1 LFFLSVKKMGI
12 ADLLKTLKQKH
23 PETILKDVPLKTFK
37 GTTLAGDVCIYAYK
51 YMAVARE
58 EACKF
63 IDVAKEDPKHENMR
77 SFWLEKYYQ
86 LAMAFIES
94 DINFI
99 PVFDGRPF
107 RLKDRTKE
115 DRASVGLQRDEKIAD
130 LRHALQ
136 QEPDN
141 DKIRTALHNEI
152 IRAVTFQPQDWE
164 YLEDMLRTMGLPVLK
179 GPYEAEAVCARLVR
193 AGLATGVVSNDGDT
207 LAHGSNIMIIDVK
220 RSYQGKKPTH
230 KCTCI
235 ILSEVLRVLGLSRNA
250 FVDFCTLLGTDYN
263 DRIPKYG
270 WVNALKLIKQYGN
283 LEAVIASLTPK
294 VDLKEHRLGD
304 IALRKEIRGYFVD
317 ELPDSIPDHP
327 LTLCY
332 ESGLYD
338 CFDRIFNGFNR
349 KRMLDV
355 TVKSAS
361 ILTDFN
367 QKFACLQ
374 NFILLCKG
382 NGHQNQ

>member
-1 LFFLSVKKMGI
+1 MGI
-12 ADLLKTLKQKH
+12 EGLLKALKKRY
-23 PETILKDVPLKTFK
+23 PETVLIDVPLKTFR

-51 YMAVARE
+51 YMAVSRE

-63 IDVAKEDPKHENMR
+63 IDVSKENPKHENMR
-77 SFWLEKYYQ
+77 SFWLEKYFQ
-86 LAMAFIES
+86 LAMAFVEC

-99 PVFDGRPF
+99 PVFDGPPF

-136 QEPDN
+136 NEPDN
-141 DKIRTALHNEI
+141 DKIRDALRNEI
-152 IRAVTFQPQDWE
+152 VRAVTFQPQDWE
-164 YLEDMLRTMGLPVLK
+164 YLEEMLRTMGLPVLK

-193 AGLATGVVSNDGDT
+193 AGLAAGVVSNDGDT
-207 LAHGSNIMIIDVK
+207 LAHGAGIMIIDVK
-220 RSYQGKKPTH
+220 RSYQGGKPTH

-235 ILSEVLRVLGLSRNA
+235 ILSEVLRVLGLSRDA
-250 FVDFCTLLGTDYN
+250 FVDLCTLLGTDYN
-263 DRIPKYG
+263 DNIPKIA
-270 WVNALKLIKQYGN
+270 WVNSLKLIKQYGS
-283 LEAVIASLTPK
+283 LEAVIANLSPK
-294 VDLKEHRLGD
+294 INLKEHRLGD
-304 IALRKEIRGYFVD
+304 PALRREIRGYFVD
-317 ELPDSIPDHP
+317 ELPNSIPDHP

-332 ESGLYD
+332 DNGLYD

-349 KRMLDV
+349 RRMLDL

-367 QKFACLQ
+367 QKFASLQ
-374 NFILLCKG
+374 NFILLRKG
-382 NGHQNQ
+382 DVDENK

>member
-1 LFFLSVKKMGI
+1 
-12 ADLLKTLKQKH
+12 
-23 PETILKDVPLKTFK
+23 
-37 GTTLAGDVCIYAYK
+37 
-51 YMAVARE
+51 MAVARE

-63 IDVAKEDPKHENMR
+63 IDVSKENPKHENMR

-86 LAMAFIES
+86 LAMAFIET

-99 PVFDGRPF
+99 PVFDGGPF

-136 QEPDN
+136 LEPDN
-141 DKIRTALHNEI
+141 DKIRDALHNEI
-152 IRAVTFQPQDWE
+152 IRAVSFQPQDWE
-164 YLEDMLRTMGLPVLK
+164 YLEEMLRTMGLPVLK

-193 AGLATGVVSNDGDT
+193 AGLAAGVVSNDGDT
-207 LAHGSNIMIIDVK
+207 LAHGAGIMIIDVK
-220 RSYQGKKPTH
+220 RSYQGGRPTH

-235 ILSEVLRVLGLSRNA
+235 ILSEVLRVLGLNRDS
-250 FVDFCTLLGTDYN
+250 FVDLCTLLGTDYN
-263 DRIPKYG
+263 DNIPKIA
-270 WVNALKLIKQYGN
+270 WVNAFKLIKQYGS
-283 LEAVIASLTPK
+283 LEAVVANLSPK
-294 VDLKEHRLGD
+294 INLKEHRLGD
-304 IALRKEIRGYFVD
+304 PALRREIRGYFVD

-332 ESGLYD
+332 DSGLYD

-349 KRMLDV
+349 KRMLSL

-361 ILTDFN
+361 LLTDFN
-367 QKFACLQ
+367 QKFASLQ
-374 NFILLCKG
+374 NFILLRKEDVG
-382 NGHQNQ
+382 ENK